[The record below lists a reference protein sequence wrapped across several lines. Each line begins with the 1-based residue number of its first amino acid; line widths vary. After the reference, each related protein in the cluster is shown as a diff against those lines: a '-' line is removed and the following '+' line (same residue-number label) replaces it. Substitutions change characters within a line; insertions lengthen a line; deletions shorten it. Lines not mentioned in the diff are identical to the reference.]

1 MNQVKTDKTRMGY
14 PVNLVSLSL
23 LTDFTNDF
31 FTKGVTMRGFYKGYE
46 STCIMKWGMDPTQV
60 ISWNKWHAACV
71 DFWNN
76 ILTIDDKKSF
86 VCVDCG
92 PRPNVLVLDGIA
104 MGLQI
109 SELKKNCENLK
120 TQTPFQSLKTFESSK
135 YEDRMFIRKP
145 ANRKIL
151 KEAAQNCAWPELPQ
165 NQSESDSDFQLGG
178 KRKRTDIDIGM
189 DLFVKML
196 MKINKLSPP
205 SKGFVQLMANLST
218 STSTVGIFQV
228 IDEQLLDD
236 LKQYL
241 KGDQNYNFVKGTNNI
256 AMHQKM
262 RTQYPAFLNIII
274 NLAGDQ
280 GMIERPAR

>member
-1 MNQVKTDKTRMGY
+1 M
-14 PVNLVSLSL
+14 
-23 LTDFTNDF
+23 
-31 FTKGVTMRGFYKGYE
+31 
-46 STCIMKWGMDPTQV
+46 
-60 ISWNKWHAACV
+60 
-71 DFWNN
+71 
-76 ILTIDDKKSF
+76 
-86 VCVDCG
+86 
-92 PRPNVLVLDGIA
+92 
-104 MGLQI
+104 
-109 SELKKNCENLK
+109 
-120 TQTPFQSLKTFESSK
+120 
-135 YEDRMFIRKP
+135 
-145 ANRKIL
+145 
-151 KEAAQNCAWPELPQ
+151 
-165 NQSESDSDFQLGG
+165 GG

-228 IDEQLLDD
+228 IDEQLLDN

-241 KGDQNYNFVKGTNNI
+241 KGDQNYNFVKGTHNI

>member
-1 MNQVKTDKTRMGY
+1 
-14 PVNLVSLSL
+14 
-23 LTDFTNDF
+23 
-31 FTKGVTMRGFYKGYE
+31 
-46 STCIMKWGMDPTQV
+46 
-60 ISWNKWHAACV
+60 
-71 DFWNN
+71 
-76 ILTIDDKKSF
+76 
-86 VCVDCG
+86 
-92 PRPNVLVLDGIA
+92 
-104 MGLQI
+104 
-109 SELKKNCENLK
+109 
-120 TQTPFQSLKTFESSK
+120 
-135 YEDRMFIRKP
+135 MFIRKP

-151 KEAAQNCAWPELPQ
+151 KEAAQNCSWPELPP
-165 NQSESDSDFQLGG
+165 NQSESDPDYQLGG

-196 MKINKLSPP
+196 MNIKKLSPP

-228 IDEQLLDD
+228 IDEPLLDN

-262 RTQYPAFLNIII
+262 RAQYPVFLNIII
-274 NLAGDQ
+274 NLSGDQ